1 MGRLLGQIAYLA
13 GPIDSD
19 PNRGTEYR
27 KEVTP
32 ILRKYGIGILSP
44 LDKSTVF
51 CPHLNEDSE
60 LHKIRN
66 EFLKN
71 KDYDNYSS
79 IMKEIVRVDLSM
91 VDGAHFI
98 VCYINKD
105 IHMCGT
111 YHEIVVASMQRK
123 PCLIVCKQGMENIP
137 PWLWGVFP
145 YEFFFSSFKEMDE
158 YLSKIDNLSYKPKF
172 WRFFDM
178 EKIFNV

>member
-1 MGRLLGQIAYLA
+1 MGRLRDQIVYLA

-27 KEVTP
+27 KELIP

-51 CPHLNEDSE
+51 CPHLNEDEE
-60 LHKIRN
+60 LHRIRT

-71 KDYDNYSS
+71 KDYENYSR

-91 VDGAHFI
+91 VDAAHFLI
-98 VCYINKD
+98 IYIDKTL
-105 IHMCGT
+105 HMCGT
-111 YHEIVVASMQRK
+111 YHELVMASIERK
-123 PCLIVCKQGMENIP
+123 PCLIVCRQGMENIP
-137 PWLWGVFP
+137 PWLWGIIP
-145 YEFFFSSFKEMDE
+145 YEFFFSSFEELDT
-158 YLSKIDNLSYKPKF
+158 YLSKIDNLSHKPKF

-178 EKIFNV
+178 KRIYDA